1 MLIGAE
7 NVHALR
13 PDEIINS
20 LRKISSKTRVQIVDA
35 KSVYGQKHIIEVLK
49 ITLEAEKRGVL
60 CAKDVLTDL
69 LLRVA
74 CTNQITTALKKVGFK
89 NNTEDVC
96 FILFSKDKDQVLK
109 VGDHVLKSF
118 TVNDSV
124 IDKTSIKKEFICA
137 NIGLGNTKL
146 FEKKDDTKFLGLL
159 IERAVMVTK

>member
-13 PDEIINS
+13 PDEIINP

-74 CTNQITTALKKVGFK
+74 CTNQITIALKKAGFK
-89 NNTEDVC
+89 NNTDVC

-109 VGDHVLKSF
+109 VGDHILKSF
-118 TVNDSV
+118 TINDSV

-137 NIGLGNTKL
+137 NIGLGDSKL